1 MKKKIFVVEDDAAL
15 QELYSYSLE
24 SEFECTCFGDA
35 TSFFCALEKN
45 RPDLVL
51 LDIMLPG
58 SDGFEILSRLKA
70 QFPSFPVIMVS
81 ARGDE
86 VSKVKGLNMGADD
99 YISKPFGV
107 LELVARIK
115 ANLRKNPPAAKTS
128 IFKDIEID
136 IEKHVASANGRA
148 FQTTLKEF
156 NLLVFLCNNAE
167 KLQERE
173 TIFKNVWGENF
184 FGETRTLDIHVKEL
198 RKKLRE
204 SGSVTEIKTVRG
216 VGYMLV

>member
-1 MKKKIFVVEDDAAL
+1 MRKIFVVEDDSSL
-15 QELYSYSLE
+15 RELYTYSLE
-24 SEFECTCFGDA
+24 NEFECTCFGDGV
-35 TSFFCALEKN
+35 SFFDALKSTK
-45 RPDLVL
+45 PDLVL

-58 SDGFEILSRLKA
+58 RDGFEILSQLKA
-70 QFPSFPVIMVS
+70 RADSLPVIMVS
-81 ARGDE
+81 AKGDE

-115 ANLRKNPPAAKTS
+115 ANLRKQPTAARE
-128 IFKDIEID
+128 IFFKDIEINL
-136 IEKHVASANGRA
+136 EKHTISANNQT

-156 NLLVFLCNNAE
+156 NLLVFLCGNAE
-167 KLQERE
+167 KVQDRE
-173 TIFKNVWGENF
+173 AIFKSVWGEDF

-204 SGSVTEIKTVRG
+204 AGSVAEIKTIRG
-216 VGYMLV
+216 VGYMLA